1 MYPFLLL
8 LVAYVI
14 GSVPS
19 GLIVGRVFFNT
30 DLRDYGSKNI
40 GATNAYRVLGAP
52 AGLCVLIA
60 DVGKGVLGVYLGQ
73 TAGNIYDPALTIYCM
88 IMGGLLALIG
98 HSASVFLHFKGGK
111 GVATGLGIILYLAPV
126 ETAIVFF
133 VWCIIVGLTRLVS
146 LGSVAAALLVPLT
159 MWYFKE
165 PWPVFIF
172 GTVAA
177 LIVIVRHKD
186 NLIRLSQGKELKVER
201 IEKK

>member
-1 MYPFLLL
+1 
-8 LVAYVI
+8 
-14 GSVPS
+14 
-19 GLIVGRVFFNT
+19 
-30 DLRDYGSKNI
+30 
-40 GATNAYRVLGAP
+40 
-52 AGLCVLIA
+52 
-60 DVGKGVLGVYLGQ
+60 
-73 TAGNIYDPALTIYCM
+73 
-88 IMGGLLALIG
+88 MGGLLALIG

-133 VWCIIVGLTRLVS
+133 VWCVIVGLTRLVS

-186 NLIRLSQGKELKVER
+186 NLIRLLQGKELKVER

>member
-73 TAGNIYDPALTIYCM
+73 TIGNIYDPALTVYCM

-133 VWCIIVGLTRLVS
+133 VWCVIVG
-146 LGSVAAALLVPLT
+146 LLVPLT

-186 NLIRLSQGKELKVER
+186 NLIRLLQGKELKVER

>member
-52 AGLCVLIA
+52 AGLCVLM
-60 DVGKGVLGVYLGQ
+60 GVYLGQ
-73 TAGNIYDPALTIYCM
+73 TTGNIYDPALTVYCM

-133 VWCIIVGLTRLVS
+133 VWCVIVGLTRLVS

-186 NLIRLSQGKELKVER
+186 NLIRLLQGKELKVER

>member
-126 ETAIVFF
+126 ETAIVFS
-133 VWCIIVGLTRLVS
+133 VWCVIVGLTRLVS

-186 NLIRLSQGKELKVER
+186 NLIRL
-201 IEKK
+201 

>member
-30 DLRDYGSKNI
+30 DLRDYG
-40 GATNAYRVLGAP
+40 ATNAYRVLGAP

-73 TAGNIYDPALTIYCM
+73 TTGNIYDPALTVYCM

-133 VWCIIVGLTRLVS
+133 VWCVVVGLTRLVS
-146 LGSVAAALLVPLT
+146 LGSVAAV
-159 MWYFKE
+159 
-165 PWPVFIF
+165 
-172 GTVAA
+172 
-177 LIVIVRHKD
+177 
-186 NLIRLSQGKELKVER
+186 
-201 IEKK
+201 

>member
-60 DVGKGVLGVYLGQ
+60 DVGKGFWAYISVKRPE
-73 TAGNIYDPALTIYCM
+73 IFM
-88 IMGGLLALIG
+88 IPHLP
-98 HSASVFLHFKGGK
+98 
-111 GVATGLGIILYLAPV
+111 Y
-126 ETAIVFF
+126 
-133 VWCIIVGLTRLVS
+133 
-146 LGSVAAALLVPLT
+146 
-159 MWYFKE
+159 
-165 PWPVFIF
+165 
-172 GTVAA
+172 TV
-177 LIVIVRHKD
+177 
-186 NLIRLSQGKELKVER
+186 
-201 IEKK
+201 

>member
-73 TAGNIYDPALTIYCM
+73 TAGNLYDPTLTVYCM

-133 VWCIIVGLTRLVS
+133 VWCVDPIGVSRFGSGGLACTLDDVVFQGTLARF
-146 LGSVAAALLVPLT
+146 
-159 MWYFKE
+159 YFRDCS
-165 PWPVFIF
+165 
-172 GTVAA
+172 GTYCYCKA
-177 LIVIVRHKD
+177 
-186 NLIRLSQGKELKVER
+186 
-201 IEKK
+201 

>member
-1 MYPFLLL
+1 
-8 LVAYVI
+8 
-14 GSVPS
+14 
-19 GLIVGRVFFNT
+19 
-30 DLRDYGSKNI
+30 
-40 GATNAYRVLGAP
+40 
-52 AGLCVLIA
+52 
-60 DVGKGVLGVYLGQ
+60 
-73 TAGNIYDPALTIYCM
+73 M

-133 VWCIIVGLTRLVS
+133 IWCVIVGLTRLVS

-186 NLIRLSQGKELKVER
+186 NLLSTFARLLSLRKMPNYVKSPSVARYCL
-201 IEKK
+201 

>member
-73 TAGNIYDPALTIYCM
+73 TTGNIYDPALTVYCM

-133 VWCIIVGLTRLVS
+133 VWCVIVGLTRLVS
-146 LGSVAAALLVPLT
+146 LGSVAAALLVHNQLYTIFFVYQPNLT
-159 MWYFKE
+159 DCSTFRKLT
-165 PWPVFIF
+165 F
-172 GTVAA
+172 
-177 LIVIVRHKD
+177 
-186 NLIRLSQGKELKVER
+186 SQSVQPSIPCLVTTE
-201 IEKK
+201 

>member
-73 TAGNIYDPALTIYCM
+73 TAGNLYDPALTVY
-88 IMGGLLALIG
+88 LSLI
-98 HSASVFLHFKGGK
+98 H
-111 GVATGLGIILYLAPV
+111 I
-126 ETAIVFF
+126 
-133 VWCIIVGLTRLVS
+133 
-146 LGSVAAALLVPLT
+146 
-159 MWYFKE
+159 
-165 PWPVFIF
+165 
-172 GTVAA
+172 
-177 LIVIVRHKD
+177 
-186 NLIRLSQGKELKVER
+186 
-201 IEKK
+201 

>member
-73 TAGNIYDPALTIYCM
+73 TAGNIYDPALTVYCM

-133 VWCIIVGLTRLVS
+133 VWCVIVGLTRLVS

-159 MWYFKE
+159 MWYF
-165 PWPVFIF
+165 
-172 GTVAA
+172 
-177 LIVIVRHKD
+177 
-186 NLIRLSQGKELKVER
+186 
-201 IEKK
+201 

>member
-73 TAGNIYDPALTIYCM
+73 TAGNIYDPALTVYCM

-98 HSASVFLHFKGGK
+98 HLPFSAIPVLSFYTLRAVKAWLRAWVLFCIWLLLRRPLFFSSG
-111 GVATGLGIILYLAPV
+111 ALSLA
-126 ETAIVFF
+126 
-133 VWCIIVGLTRLVS
+133 
-146 LGSVAAALLVPLT
+146 
-159 MWYFKE
+159 
-165 PWPVFIF
+165 
-172 GTVAA
+172 
-177 LIVIVRHKD
+177 
-186 NLIRLSQGKELKVER
+186 
-201 IEKK
+201 

>member
-73 TAGNIYDPALTIYCM
+73 TAGNIYDPALTIYCVSRFGS
-88 IMGGLLALIG
+88 GGLACTLDDVVFQGTLAR
-98 HSASVFLHFKGGK
+98 F
-111 GVATGLGIILYLAPV
+111 
-126 ETAIVFF
+126 
-133 VWCIIVGLTRLVS
+133 
-146 LGSVAAALLVPLT
+146 
-159 MWYFKE
+159 YFRDRS
-165 PWPVFIF
+165 
-172 GTVAA
+172 GTYCHCKA
-177 LIVIVRHKD
+177 
-186 NLIRLSQGKELKVER
+186 
-201 IEKK
+201 